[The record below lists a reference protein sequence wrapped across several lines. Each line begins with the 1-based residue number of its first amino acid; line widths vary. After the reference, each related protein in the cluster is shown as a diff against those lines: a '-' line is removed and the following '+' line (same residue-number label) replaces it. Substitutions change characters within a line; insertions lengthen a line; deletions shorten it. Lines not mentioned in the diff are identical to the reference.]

1 MISIFPTWK
10 ANLGGS
16 VHSQSLVQL
25 YRVFSGVFLTIHFKR
40 LFIEISSIFS
50 VLAAEYRI

>member
-16 VHSQSLVQL
+16 VHSQPFVQL
-25 YRVFSGVFLTIHFKR
+25 YCVFSGVFLTIPFKR
-40 LFIEISSIFS
+40 LFIEISPIFS
-50 VLAAEYRI
+50 VLAVKYRI